1 MTDTNGGADLESAQV
16 AKAEMEVNP
25 HTEVE
30 PLSAAHVEQ
39 QKWPGW
45 PGDNVFRLIVPVTKV
60 GSIIGRKG
68 EFIKKICEET
78 RAKVRILEGAI
89 GTPER
94 IHSETCALETSCT
107 SEVSKAQAICL
118 MFFFACNLLASY
130 GQGGQ
135 CKLDVTLVAASWDKV
150 LFKVASSVGYWQVT
164 TKGNEGKTNQVLISA
179 REELE
184 TALSPAMDAALRVFK
199 RVNDI
204 SEDDGPSTLCSVKL
218 LIASSQAISLIGKQ
232 GASVKAIQDNSG
244 AGVRI
249 LAKEELPY
257 YATAE
262 ERIVDIQGE
271 TSKAL
276 KALEAVLAHLRKFL
290 VDHSILPLF
299 EKSVCLLSL
308 VSLEKPSYYS
318 RIETHLSISFSF
330 QLVPP
335 AAQDQAKDP
344 RGDKTQSLIH
354 SAQQTGSGKDFSVSS
369 NLLHME
375 NRIPIDLPYQRA
387 RLSIYGQDP
396 SSAIRTPALGRTASS
411 LISQV
416 LLNAYPDHLLI
427 TQTMQVPL
435 SYAEEIIGIGGGNI
449 SFIRRTSGAVIAL
462 EESRTVPDEIVIEIK
477 GNSTQVQ
484 TAQQLIEDVV
494 TGHKE
499 PAPRSYS
506 SYDTDYRSSYA
517 NLSGSGYLSSPFRGY
532 GSSSLGGYGAYRH

>member
-1 MTDTNGGADLESAQV
+1 MTDTNGGGDLESAQV
-16 AKAEMEVNP
+16 AEAEMEANP

-30 PLSAAHVEQ
+30 SPSAAPASVEQ

-94 IHSETCALETSCT
+94 I
-107 SEVSKAQAICL
+107 
-118 MFFFACNLLASY
+118 
-130 GQGGQ
+130 
-135 CKLDVTLVAASWDKV
+135 
-150 LFKVASSVGYWQVT
+150 
-164 TKGNEGKTNQVLISA
+164 VLISA

-204 SEDDGPSTLCSVKL
+204 SEDDGPATLCSVKL

-232 GASVKAIQDNSG
+232 GASVKSIQDNSG
-244 AGVRI
+244 ASVRI
-249 LAKEELPY
+249 LPKEELPY

-299 EKSVCLLSL
+299 EKS
-308 VSLEKPSYYS
+308 
-318 RIETHLSISFSF
+318 
-330 QLVPP
+330 LVPP
-335 AAQDQAKDP
+335 AAQDHAKEP
-344 RGDKTQSLIH
+344 WGDKTQSLIR
-354 SAQQTGSGKDFSVSS
+354 SAQQTGSGKDYSIAS
-369 NLLHME
+369 NLLHLE
-375 NRIPIDLPYQRA
+375 NRTPIDLPYQRA

-396 SSAIRTPALGRTASS
+396 SSAIHTPALGRAAGS
-411 LISQV
+411 LISQ
-416 LLNAYPDHLLI
+416 I

-435 SYAEEIIGIGGGNI
+435 AYAEEIIGIGGGNI

-499 PAPRSYS
+499 PAPRSYG

-517 NLSGSGYLSSPFRGY
+517 SLSGSGYLSSPFRGY
-532 GSSSLGGYGAYRH
+532 GSSSVGGYGAYRL

>member
-16 AKAEMEVNP
+16 AKAEMEVIP

-94 IHSETCALETSCT
+94 I
-107 SEVSKAQAICL
+107 
-118 MFFFACNLLASY
+118 
-130 GQGGQ
+130 
-135 CKLDVTLVAASWDKV
+135 
-150 LFKVASSVGYWQVT
+150 
-164 TKGNEGKTNQVLISA
+164 VLISA

-299 EKSVCLLSL
+299 EKS
-308 VSLEKPSYYS
+308 
-318 RIETHLSISFSF
+318 
-330 QLVPP
+330 LVPA

-411 LISQV
+411 LISQ
-416 LLNAYPDHLLI
+416 I

>member
-94 IHSETCALETSCT
+94 I
-107 SEVSKAQAICL
+107 
-118 MFFFACNLLASY
+118 
-130 GQGGQ
+130 
-135 CKLDVTLVAASWDKV
+135 
-150 LFKVASSVGYWQVT
+150 
-164 TKGNEGKTNQVLISA
+164 VLISA

-299 EKSVCLLSL
+299 EKS
-308 VSLEKPSYYS
+308 
-318 RIETHLSISFSF
+318 
-330 QLVPP
+330 LVPP

-411 LISQV
+411 LISQ
-416 LLNAYPDHLLI
+416 I